1 MKIHLVDG
9 TYELFRHFYGAPPFQ
24 SPDGQEVGATR
35 GLLRSMLAL
44 LNKEGATHVA
54 VAFDTVIES
63 FRNELF
69 DGYKTGDGI
78 DEDLRRQFPLAEQ
91 ACEALGLVVWP
102 MRDHEADDALAT
114 GAARWGGL
122 PEVEEVLLCS
132 PDKDLMQCVI
142 DDRIVVQDRRRKKR
156 FGKDQ
161 VLDKFGVPPASIPD
175 FLALVG
181 DAADGIPGIPKWGE
195 KSAAAVLRAYGHLE
209 NIPADPEQ
217 WKAQVRGKKNLSA
230 QLEGMRPQ
238 AALYKKLATL
248 ITDVPLKESLDDL
261 KWRGAKRKL
270 LEPMCTKLRDEA
282 LLKRVETW
290 VPSS

>member
-54 VAFDTVIES
+54 IAFDTVIES
-63 FRNELF
+63 FRNDLF
-69 DGYKTGDGI
+69 DGYKTGEGI
-78 DEDLRRQFPLAEQ
+78 DEDLHKQFPLAEQ
-91 ACEALGLVVWP
+91 ACQALGLVVWP

-114 GAARWGGL
+114 GAARWGQL
-122 PEVEEVLLCS
+122 AEVEEVLLCS
-132 PDKDLMQCVI
+132 PDKDLMQCVV
-142 DDRIVVQDRRRKKR
+142 DDRIVVLDRRRKKR

-181 DAADGIPGIPKWGE
+181 DAADGIPGVPKWGE
-195 KSAAAVLRAYGHLE
+195 KSAAAVLRAYGNLE

-230 QLEGMRPQ
+230 QLESMRTE

-248 ITDVPLKESLDDL
+248 IFDVPLKETLDDL
-261 KWRGAKRKL
+261 KWRGAHRKQ
-270 LEPMCTKLRDEA
+270 LEPICTQLRDEA
-282 LLKRVETW
+282 LLDRVGAW
-290 VPSS
+290 APSS